1 LLGDRDF
8 KHRVYDVNRG
18 TYGSMERSGPPPR
31 LFGLVG
37 WIIVA
42 IAFGGVIVYG
52 LSVYLDWIVL
62 QSMYASKAGLDW
74 FAINFYHNNTFII
87 ASVLALLFINPI
99 PRKSHLFEGFSA
111 LGGAFARVRGQEEAV
126 SLGPGKVVWLFWQV
140 VKWAVAFW
148 MIARANGIPGL
159 GNLTIVTTMLQSGL
173 GDWGQVLRV
182 FQLPLAPVSGA
193 ELVALM
199 PTMEVQYRLIFEIVA
214 AVAFVAGLRLILML
228 ARDFARLKTNAW
240 MRDLFLILALVV
252 LVAIVDA
259 PYWAMNI
266 ATPNNYLIAITVF
279 VSFLVIA
286 ASFQFGVIRRTI
298 GMARRKRWIV
308 YLMALFLF
316 AILIVNV
323 GFVVGYSLNWNNNWT
338 DYEWKP
344 MTLKEI
350 QVTRWAAGLED
361 VSTEPLSS
369 LPAGNTSIIV
379 SLVRQWDH
387 DASYTKMKNQ
397 IGVNWMQLSDS
408 HIIYLNG
415 HEYWAAP
422 TTINY
427 PTEDWIS
434 HHLIYTHA
442 ARIVVTDSHTGEYVS
457 VQQAFGVK
465 AEPSIYYGE
474 KLTDDVYVHVR
485 GVEEIGNASYT
496 GEPDYVL
503 SGWQRALWFLVKE
516 GQVGFA
522 FTPPQDDIMI
532 LHNRDV
538 HQRIQ
543 DILISGLTTDRASYL
558 VTDGSRIYYLVQ
570 VYTNYPIH
578 SGFSSSSYRRFFGV
592 VLVDIEDGRMYPYLV
607 AKPDGFLVDFYR
619 NYYPSWKAPPDWLVP
634 QLRYPE
640 DLLGTHDQPGQL
652 DVSFRFH
659 VNDPFVW
666 RSGSDFYERPEAT
679 EVLYVLMTSGNRADF
694 VGLQLVEYAASPG
707 RNLAGMYIAYGT
719 DQLGKLSLYR
729 ISNSTTQL
737 IGPSAALQAV
747 ETDDYVR
754 QQLTLLPNYRLGNI
768 LLYLIGNNL
777 YYFIPVY
784 INTEVQNAVITK
796 MAFVTVVDATTG
808 AEVAVGADSSQAYYA
823 ISGGVPTIVGSAE
836 REKKLNLIFSD
847 KGYSLVSP
855 EKISANVEI
864 RIANITYTDE
874 TQWPSVS
881 KTVNDFI
888 ANYCQKYGVTEVY
901 YWTAPN
907 GDLGFG
913 VLVSTGGVVKLYYIT
928 VQIR

>member
-1 LLGDRDF
+1 
-8 KHRVYDVNRG
+8 
-18 TYGSMERSGPPPR
+18 MERSGPPPR

-42 IAFGGVIVYG
+42 IVSIGVTVYG
-52 LSVYLDWIVL
+52 LSVYLDWVVF

-74 FAINFYHNNTFII
+74 FAINFYHNNTFIV
-87 ASVLALLFINPI
+87 AGVLALLFINPV
-99 PRKSHLFEGFSA
+99 PRRSHFFEGLSA
-111 LGGAFARVRGQEEAV
+111 LGGAFARVRGEEESV
-126 SLGPGKVVWLFWQV
+126 SLGPGKVAWLFWQV
-140 VKWAVAFW
+140 AKWAVAFW
-148 MIARANGIPGL
+148 IIATANGIPGL
-159 GNLTIVTTMLQSGL
+159 GNLTMVVTMLQSGL
-173 GDWGQVLRV
+173 GNWGQVLRV
-182 FQLPLAPVSGA
+182 FQLPLAPASGT

-199 PTMEVQYRLIFEIVA
+199 PTMEVQYRLIFDIVS
-214 AVAFVAGLRLILML
+214 AVVFVAVLRLILIL
-228 ARDFARLKTNAW
+228 VRDFVRLKTNAW
-240 MRDLFLILALVV
+240 GRDLFLILALAA
-252 LVAIVDA
+252 LVAIFDA
-259 PYWAMNI
+259 PYWSMNI
-266 ATPNNYLIAITVF
+266 ATPNEYLVAITVF
-279 VSFLVIA
+279 FSFLAIA

-298 GMARRKRWIV
+298 GMACRKRWLV
-308 YLMALFLF
+308 YLMGLFLF
-316 AILIVNV
+316 AILIVNL
-323 GFVVGYSLNWNNNWT
+323 GFVAGYSLNWNNNWIG
-338 DYEWKP
+338 YEWQP
-344 MTLKEI
+344 MTMKEI
-350 QVTRWAAGLED
+350 QVTRWAAGLGN
-361 VSTEPLSS
+361 VPTEPLSS
-369 LPAGNTSIIV
+369 LPAGNTSTIV

-408 HIIYLNG
+408 QIIYLNG
-415 HEYWAAP
+415 HEYWVAP

-427 PTEDWIS
+427 PADDWIS

-442 ARIVVTDSHTGEYVS
+442 ARIVVIDSHTGDYVS

-465 AEPSIYYGE
+465 SEPPIYYGE
-474 KLTDDVYVHVR
+474 SLTDDVYVHVR

-522 FTPPQDDIMI
+522 LTPPQDQIMM

-543 DILISGLTTDRASYL
+543 DFLINGLTTDRASYL
-558 VTDGSRIYYLVQ
+558 VTDGNRIYYLVQ

-578 SGFSSSSYRRFFGV
+578 SGFSGSSYLRFFGV
-592 VLVDIEDGRMYPYLV
+592 VLVDIEDGRMYPYV
-607 AKPDGFLVDFYR
+607 IAKPDGFLVDFYR
-619 NYYPSWKAPPDWLVP
+619 QYYSSWKAPPDWLVN

-640 DLLGTHDQPGQL
+640 DLLGTHDLPGQL
-652 DVSFRFH
+652 DVSFTYH

-679 EVLYVLMTSGNRADF
+679 EVLYVLLNSGNRTDF
-694 VGLQLVEYAASPG
+694 VGLQLVEYQASPG

-719 DQLGKLSLYR
+719 DQLGRLNLYR

-768 LLYLIGNNL
+768 LLYLIGDHL

-784 INTEVQNAVITK
+784 INTQVENAVITK

-808 AEVAVGADSSQAYYA
+808 ARVAVGADSSQAYYA
-823 ISGGVPTIVGSAE
+823 ISGGIPTILGSAE
-836 REKKLNLIFSD
+836 RVKKLNLLFTD
-847 KGYSLVSP
+847 KGYSLVNPSS
-855 EKISANVEI
+855 ISANVEI

-874 TQWPSVS
+874 TQWASVNA
-881 KTVNDFI
+881 TVNNFI
-888 ANYCQKYGVTEVY
+888 TSYGQKYGVTEVY
-901 YWTAPN
+901 YWTEPN
-907 GDLGFG
+907 GDLSFG
-913 VLVSTGGVVKLYYIT
+913 VLVSNGGVVKLYYIT

>member
-1 LLGDRDF
+1 
-8 KHRVYDVNRG
+8 
-18 TYGSMERSGPPPR
+18 MERTGPPPR

-42 IAFGGVIVYG
+42 LLSITVTVYG
-52 LSVYLDWIVL
+52 LSVYLNWIVF

-74 FAINFYHNNTFII
+74 FAINFYHNNTFIV
-87 ASVLALLFINPI
+87 AGALALLFINPV
-99 PRKSHLFEGFSA
+99 PRSSHLFEGLSA
-111 LGGAFARVRGQEEAV
+111 LGRALAHVRGEEELV
-126 SLGPGKVVWLFWQV
+126 SLGPSRVAWLFWQIA
-140 VKWAVAFW
+140 KWAVAFW
-148 MIARANGIPGL
+148 IIAMANGIPGL
-159 GNLTIVTTMLQSGL
+159 GNLTMVVTMLQSGL
-173 GDWGQVLRV
+173 GNWGQILRV
-182 FQLPLAPVSGA
+182 FELPLVPASGT

-199 PTMEVQYRLIFEIVA
+199 PTMEVQYRLIFDIVS
-214 AVAFVAGLRLILML
+214 AVVFVAVLRLILMFV
-228 ARDFARLKTNAW
+228 RDFARLKTNAW
-240 MRDLFLILALVV
+240 GRDLFLILALAV
-252 LVAIVDA
+252 LVSIFDG
-259 PYWAMNI
+259 PYWSMNI
-266 ATPNNYLIAITVF
+266 ATPNDYLIAITVF
-279 VSFLVIA
+279 FSFLAIA
-286 ASFQFGVIRRTI
+286 TSFQFGVIRRTI

-316 AILIVNV
+316 AILIVNF

-344 MTLKEI
+344 MTMKTI
-350 QVTRWAAGLED
+350 QVTRWAAGLEN
-361 VSTEPLSS
+361 VTTGPLSS
-369 LPAGNTSIIV
+369 LPAGNTSTIV

-408 HIIYLNG
+408 QIIYLNG

-427 PTEDWIS
+427 PANDWIS

-442 ARIVVTDSHTGEYVS
+442 ARIVVIDSHTGDYVS
-457 VQQAFGVK
+457 AQQAFGVK
-465 AEPSIYYGE
+465 SEPLIYYGE
-474 KLTDDVYVHVR
+474 NLTDDVYVHVR

-503 SGWQRALWFLVKE
+503 SGWQRTLWFLVKE

-522 FTPPQDDIMI
+522 FTPPQDQIMM

-543 DILISGLTTDRASYL
+543 DFLINGLTTDRASYL
-558 VTDGSRIYYLVQ
+558 VTDGNRIYYLVQ
-570 VYTNYPIH
+570 VYMSYPIH
-578 SGFSSSSYRRFFGV
+578 SGFSGSNYLRFFGV
-592 VLVDIEDGRMYPYLV
+592 VLVDIENGRMYPYV
-607 AKPDGFLVDFYR
+607 IAKPDGFLVDFYR
-619 NYYPSWKAPPDWLVP
+619 QYYSSWKAPPAWLIT

-640 DLLGTHDQPGQL
+640 DLLGTHDLPGQL
-652 DVSFRFH
+652 DVSFKYH

-679 EVLYVLMTSGNRADF
+679 EVLYVLMSSGNRVDF
-694 VGLQLVEYAASPG
+694 VGLQLVEYQASPG

-719 DQLGKLSLYR
+719 DQLGRLNLYR

-768 LLYLIGNNL
+768 LLYLIGDHL

-784 INTEVQNAVITK
+784 INTQVENAVITK

-808 AEVAVGADSSQAYYA
+808 ARVAVGADSSQAYYA
-823 ISGGVPTIVGSAE
+823 ISGGIPTILGSAE
-836 REKKLNLIFSD
+836 REKKLNSLFTD
-847 KGYSLVSP
+847 TGYSLVNPTS
-855 EKISANVEI
+855 INANVEI

-874 TQWPSVS
+874 TQWA
-881 KTVNDFI
+881 TVNATVNNFI
-888 ANYCQKYGVTEVY
+888 TSYGQKYGVTEVY
-901 YWTAPN
+901 YWTEPN
-907 GDLGFG
+907 GDLSFG
-913 VLVSTGGVVKLYYIT
+913 VLISNNGVVKLYYIT

>member
-1 LLGDRDF
+1 
-8 KHRVYDVNRG
+8 
-18 TYGSMERSGPPPR
+18 MERSGPPPR

-37 WIIVA
+37 WILVA
-42 IAFGGVIVYG
+42 LVFVGVTFYG
-52 LSVYLDWIVL
+52 LSVYLDWIVF

-74 FAINFYHNNTFII
+74 FAINFYHNNTFIVAGI
-87 ASVLALLFINPI
+87 LALLFINPI
-99 PRKSHLFEGFSA
+99 PRRSHLFEGLSA
-111 LGGAFARVRGQEEAV
+111 FGGAFARVRGEQEAV
-126 SLGPGKVVWLFWQV
+126 SLGPGRVAWLFWQV
-140 VKWAVAFW
+140 IKWAIAFGV
-148 MIARANGIPGL
+148 IASANGIPGL
-159 GNLTIVTTMLQSGL
+159 GNLTMVITMLQSGL
-173 GDWGQVLRV
+173 GNWGQILRV
-182 FQLPLAPVSGA
+182 FQLPLAPASGT

-199 PTMEVQYRLIFEIVA
+199 PTMEAQYAFIFDIVS
-214 AVAFVAGLRLILML
+214 AVVFVAVLRLILML
-228 ARDFARLKTNAW
+228 VRDFARLKTNAW
-240 MRDLFLILALVV
+240 GRDLFLILALAV
-252 LVAIVDA
+252 LVAIFDA

-266 ATPNNYLIAITVF
+266 ATPNDYLIAITVF
-279 VSFLVIA
+279 FSFLAIA

-316 AILIVNV
+316 AILIVNL

-338 DYEWKP
+338 GYEWNP
-344 MTLKEI
+344 MTMKEI
-350 QVTRWAAGLED
+350 QVTRWAAGLEN
-361 VSTEPLSS
+361 VTTGPLSS
-369 LPAGNTSIIV
+369 LPAGNTSTIV

-408 HIIYLNG
+408 QIIYLNG

-427 PTEDWIS
+427 PANDWIS

-442 ARIVVTDSHTGEYVS
+442 ARIVLIDSHTGDYVS

-465 AEPSIYYGE
+465 SEPSIYYGE
-474 KLTDDVYVHVR
+474 NLTDDVYVHVR

-503 SGWQRALWFLVKE
+503 SGWQRTLWFLVKE

-522 FTPPQDDIMI
+522 FTPPQDQIMM

-543 DILISGLTTDRASYL
+543 DFLINGLTTDRASYL
-558 VTDGSRIYYLVQ
+558 VTDGNRIYYLVQ

-578 SGFSSSSYRRFFGV
+578 SGFSGSSYLRFFGV
-592 VLVDIEDGRMYPYLV
+592 VLVDIEDGRMYPYV
-607 AKPDGFLVDFYR
+607 IAKPDGFLVDFYR
-619 NYYPSWKAPPDWLVP
+619 QYYSSWKAPPDWLVS

-640 DLLGTHDQPGQL
+640 DLLGTHDLPGQL
-652 DVSFRFH
+652 DVSFTYH

-679 EVLYVLMTSGNRADF
+679 EVLYVLKSSGNRVDF
-694 VGLQLVEYAASPG
+694 VGLQLVEYQSSPG

-719 DQLGKLSLYR
+719 DQLGKLNLYR

-768 LLYLIGNNL
+768 LLYLIGDHL

-784 INTEVQNAVITK
+784 INTQVENAVITK

-808 AEVAVGADSSQAYYA
+808 ARVAVGADSSQAYYA
-823 ISGGVPTIVGSAE
+823 ISGGIPTILGSAE
-836 REKKLNLIFSD
+836 REKKLNMLFTD

-855 EKISANVEI
+855 TKISANVEI
-864 RIANITYTDE
+864 QIANITYTDE
-874 TQWPSVS
+874 TQWASVNA
-881 KTVNDFI
+881 TINNFI

-907 GDLGFG
+907 GDLSFG
-913 VLVSTGGVVKLYYIT
+913 VLVSTGGVVKLYYIN

>member
-1 LLGDRDF
+1 
-8 KHRVYDVNRG
+8 
-18 TYGSMERSGPPPR
+18 MERSGPPPR

-42 IAFGGVIVYG
+42 LVSIGVTVYG
-52 LSVYLDWIVL
+52 LSVYLDWIVF

-74 FAINFYHNNTFII
+74 FAINFYHNNTFIVAGI
-87 ASVLALLFINPI
+87 LALLFINPV
-99 PRKSHLFEGFSA
+99 PRRSHLFEGLSA
-111 LGGAFARVRGQEEAV
+111 LGRAFARVRGEEESV
-126 SLGPGKVVWLFWQV
+126 SLGPGMVAWLFWQIA
-140 VKWAVAFW
+140 KWAVAFSI
-148 MIARANGIPGL
+148 IAAANGIPGL
-159 GNLTIVTTMLQSGL
+159 GNLTIVVTMLQSGL
-173 GDWGQVLRV
+173 GNWGQILRV
-182 FQLPLAPVSGA
+182 FQLPLAPASGT

-199 PTMEVQYRLIFEIVA
+199 PTMEVQYSLIFNIVS
-214 AVAFVAGLRLILML
+214 AVVLVAVLRLILML
-228 ARDFARLKTNAW
+228 VRDFTRLKTNAW
-240 MRDLFLILALVV
+240 GRDLFLILALAV
-252 LVAIVDA
+252 LGAIFDA
-259 PYWAMNI
+259 PYWSMNI
-266 ATPNNYLIAITVF
+266 ATPNDYLIAITVF
-279 VSFLVIA
+279 FSFLAIA

-316 AILIVNV
+316 AILIVNL
-323 GFVVGYSLNWNNNWT
+323 GFVAGYSLNWNNNWIG
-338 DYEWKP
+338 YEWQP
-344 MTLKEI
+344 MTMKEI
-350 QVTRWAAGLED
+350 QVTRWAAGIEN
-361 VSTEPLSS
+361 VTTEPLST
-369 LPAGNTSIIV
+369 LPAGNTSTIV

-408 HIIYLNG
+408 QIIYLNG

-427 PTEDWIS
+427 PANDWIS

-442 ARIVVTDSHTGEYVS
+442 ARIVMIDSHTGDYVS

-465 AEPSIYYGE
+465 SEPSIYYGE
-474 KLTDDVYVHVR
+474 NLTDDVYVHVR

-503 SGWQRALWFLVKE
+503 SGWQRTLWFLVKE

-522 FTPPQDDIMI
+522 FTPPEDQIMM

-543 DILISGLTTDRASYL
+543 DFLIDGLTTDRASYL
-558 VTDGSRIYYLVQ
+558 VTDGNRIYYLVQ

-578 SGFSSSSYRRFFGV
+578 SGFSGSSYLRFFGV
-592 VLVDIEDGRMYPYLV
+592 VLVDIEDGRMYPYII

-619 NYYPSWKAPPDWLVP
+619 QYYSSWKAPPDWLVT

-640 DLLGTHDQPGQL
+640 DLLGTHDLPGQL
-652 DVSFRFH
+652 DVSFTYH

-666 RSGSDFYERPEAT
+666 RSGSDFYERPEST
-679 EVLYVLMTSGNRADF
+679 EVLYILLSSGNRADF
-694 VGLQLVEYAASPG
+694 VGLQLVEYQASPG

-719 DQLGKLSLYR
+719 DQLGRLNLYR

-768 LLYLIGNNL
+768 LLYLIGDHL

-784 INTEVQNAVITK
+784 INTQVENAVITK

-808 AEVAVGADSSQAYYA
+808 ARVAVGADSSQAYYA
-823 ISGGVPTIVGSAE
+823 ISGGIPTILGSAE
-836 REKKLNLIFSD
+836 REKKLNLLFTD
-847 KGYSLVSP
+847 KGYSLVNPTS
-855 EKISANVEI
+855 INANVEI
-864 RIANITYTDE
+864 RIANITYTNE
-874 TQWPSVS
+874 TQWASVNA
-881 KTVNDFI
+881 TVNNFI
-888 ANYCQKYGVTEVY
+888 TSYGQKYGVTEVY
-901 YWTAPN
+901 YWTEPN
-907 GDLGFG
+907 GDLNFG
-913 VLVSTGGVVKLYYIT
+913 MLVSNAGVVKLYYIT

>member
-1 LLGDRDF
+1 
-8 KHRVYDVNRG
+8 
-18 TYGSMERSGPPPR
+18 MI
-31 LFGLVG
+31 G
-37 WIIVA
+37 WIMVGIV
-42 IAFGGVIVYG
+42 FVGVIVYG
-52 LSVYLDWIVL
+52 LSVYLDWVVL

-74 FAINFYHNNTFII
+74 FAINFYHNNTFIV
-87 ASVLALLFINPI
+87 AGVLALLFINPI
-99 PRKSHLFEGFSA
+99 PRRSHLFEGLSA
-111 LGGAFARVRGQEEAV
+111 LGGAFARVRGVEESV
-126 SLGPGKVVWLFWQV
+126 SLGPGRVVWLFWQV

-148 MIARANGIPGL
+148 MIASANGIPGL
-159 GNLTIVTTMLQSGL
+159 GNLTIVITMLQSGL
-173 GDWGQVLRV
+173 GDWGQILRV

-199 PTMEVQYRLIFEIVA
+199 PTMEVQYRLIYDIFA
-214 AVAFVAGLRLILML
+214 AVVFVAVLRLILML
-228 ARDFARLKTNAW
+228 VRDFARLKTNAW
-240 MRDLFLILALVV
+240 TRDLFLILALAV
-252 LVAIVDA
+252 LVAIVGA

-316 AILIVNV
+316 AILIVNL
-323 GFVVGYSLNWNNNWT
+323 GFVVGYSLNWNNNWS

-344 MTLKEI
+344 LTTKEI
-350 QVTRWAAGLED
+350 QVTRWAAGLET
-361 VSTEPLSS
+361 VVTEPLSD
-369 LPAGNTSIIV
+369 LPAGNTSKIV
-379 SLVRQWDH
+379 SLVRQWDQ

-397 IGVNWMQLSDS
+397 IGVNWMRLSDS
-408 HIIYLNG
+408 NIIYVNG
-415 HEYWAAP
+415 REYWVAP

-427 PTEDWIS
+427 PYEDWIS
-434 HHLIYTHA
+434 RRLIYTHA
-442 ARIVVTDSHTGEYVS
+442 TRIIVIDSHTGEYVT

-474 KLTDDVYVHVR
+474 EFADDVYVHVP
-485 GVEEIGNASYT
+485 GFEEIGNASYT

-503 SGWQRALWFLVKE
+503 SGWQRTLWFLAKE
-516 GQVGFA
+516 SQVGFA
-522 FTPPQDDIMI
+522 FSPPQDDIMM

-538 HQRIQ
+538 HQRVE
-543 DILISGLTTDRASYL
+543 DVLIGGLTTDSASYL
-558 VTDGSRIYYLVQ
+558 VTDGNRIYYLVQ

-578 SGFSSSSYRRFFGV
+578 SGFSGSSYLRFFGV
-592 VLVDIEDGRMYPYLV
+592 VLVDIEDGRMYPYV
-607 AKPDGFLVDFYR
+607 IAKPDGFLVDFYR
-619 NYYPSWKAPPDWLVP
+619 QYYPSWKAPPEWLIP

-640 DLLGTHDQPGQL
+640 DLLGTRDLPGQL
-652 DVSFRFH
+652 DVSFRYH
-659 VNDPFVW
+659 VSDPFVW

-694 VGLQLVEYAASPG
+694 VGLQLVEYQASPG
-707 RNLAGMYIAYGT
+707 RNLAGMYIAYGS
-719 DQLGKLSLYR
+719 DQLGKLNLYR

-747 ETDDYVR
+747 ETDDIVR
-754 QQLTLLPNYRLGNI
+754 KQLTLLPNYRLGNI
-768 LLYLIGNNL
+768 LLYLIGDHL

-808 AEVAVGADSSQAYYA
+808 ARVAIGADSSQAYYA
-823 ISGGVPTIVGSAE
+823 ISGGIPTIVGSAE
-836 REKKLNLIFSD
+836 REKKIGLLFTD

-855 EKISANVEI
+855 DKISANVEI

-874 TQWPSVS
+874 TQWTSIS
-881 KTVNDFI
+881 TTVNDFI
-888 ANYCQKYGVTEVY
+888 TNYSQKYGVTEVY
-901 YWTAPN
+901 HWIAPN
-907 GDLGFG
+907 GDLNYG

>member
-1 LLGDRDF
+1 
-8 KHRVYDVNRG
+8 
-18 TYGSMERSGPPPR
+18 MEHSGPPPR
-31 LFGLVG
+31 LFGFVG
-37 WIIVA
+37 WGIVA
-42 IAFGGVIVYG
+42 IVLLGVVVYG

-74 FAINFYHNNTFII
+74 FAINFYHNNTFIV
-87 ASVLALLFINPI
+87 AGVLALLFVNPI
-99 PRKSHLFEGFSA
+99 PRRSHLLEALSA
-111 LGGAFARVRGQEEAV
+111 LRGTFARIRGQEEAV
-126 SLGPGKVVWLFWQV
+126 SLGPGKTVWFLWQL

-148 MIARANGIPGL
+148 LIAPANGMPGL
-159 GNLTIVTTMLQSGL
+159 GNLTIVITMLQTGL
-173 GDWGQVLRV
+173 GDWSQVLRV
-182 FQLPLAPVSGA
+182 FLLPLSPVSGT
-193 ELVALM
+193 ELLALI
-199 PTMEVQYRLIFEIVA
+199 PTMEIQYRLIYSIVVA
-214 AVAFVAGLRLILML
+214 LAFVSVLRLILML
-228 ARDFARLKTNAW
+228 VRDFARFKTNAW
-240 MRDLFLILALVV
+240 ARDLFLILALVV

-286 ASFQFGVIRRTI
+286 ASFQFGVVRRTI

-316 AILIVNV
+316 LTLIVNL
-323 GFVVGYSLNWNNNWT
+323 GFIVGYSLNWNNNWT

-344 MTLKEI
+344 LTLKEI
-350 QVTRWAAGLED
+350 QVTRWAAGIED
-361 VSTEPLSS
+361 VATGPLSS

-427 PTEDWIS
+427 PTADWIS

-442 ARIVVTDSHTGEYVS
+442 ARIVVTDSHTGDYVT
-457 VQQAFGVK
+457 VQQAFGVR

-474 KLTDDVYVHVR
+474 KLSDDVYVRIR
-485 GVEEIGNASYT
+485 GFEEIGNATYT
-496 GEPDYVL
+496 GDADYVL
-503 SGWQRALWFLVKE
+503 SGWQRTLWFLNKE

-522 FTPPQDDIMI
+522 FTPPQDAIMM

-538 HQRIQ
+538 HRRVQG
-543 DILISGLTTDRASYL
+543 ILIDGLTTDRASYL
-558 VTDGSRIYYLVQ
+558 VTDGNRIYYLVQ
-570 VYTNYPIH
+570 VYTDYPIQ
-578 SGFSSSSYRRFFGV
+578 SGFSGSSYLRFFGV
-592 VLVDIEDGRMYPYLV
+592 VLVDVDNGRMYPYVV

-619 NYYPSWKAPPDWLVP
+619 QYYSSWQAPPEWLIS

-640 DLLGTHDQPGQL
+640 DLLGTHDLPGQL
-652 DVSFRFH
+652 DVSFKYH
-659 VNDPFVW
+659 VSDPFVW

-694 VGLQLVEYAASPG
+694 VGLQLVEYEASPG

-719 DQLGKLSLYR
+719 DQLGKVSLYR

-768 LLYLIGNNL
+768 LLYMIGDHL

-784 INTEVQNAVITK
+784 INTQVQNAVITK

-808 AEVAVGADSSQAYYA
+808 AKVAVGADSSQAYYA
-823 ISGGVPTIVGSAE
+823 ISGGIPSAVGSAE
-836 REKKLNLIFSD
+836 REKKLNSLFTD
-847 KGYSLVSP
+847 KGLALISP
-855 EKISANVEI
+855 TQINANVEI
-864 RIANITYTDE
+864 QVANITYTDE
-874 TQWPSVS
+874 TQWTSVS
-881 KTVNDFI
+881 VTVNDFI
-888 ANYCQKYGVTEVY
+888 TNYAHKYGVSEVY
-901 YWTAPN
+901 YWTAQN
-907 GDLGFG
+907 GDLNYG
-913 VLVSTGGVVKLYYIT
+913 VLVSSNGVVKLYYLTI
-928 VQIR
+928 QIG